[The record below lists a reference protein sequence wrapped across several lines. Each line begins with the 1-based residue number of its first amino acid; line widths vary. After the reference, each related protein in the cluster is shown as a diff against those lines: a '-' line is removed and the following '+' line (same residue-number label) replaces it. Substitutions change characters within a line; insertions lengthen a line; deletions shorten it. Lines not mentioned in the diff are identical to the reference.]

1 MMPDRRTRRYPR
13 NSDIRRLVSAT
24 RESGVIIRAVEYRA
38 DGTIRLLPN
47 GGTGASDEDAK
58 DEFDAWEKA
67 GRL

>member
-1 MMPDRRTRRYPR
+1 MMQDRSTRRYPR
-13 NSDIRRLVSAT
+13 NSDIRRLVGAT

-47 GGTGASDEDAK
+47 GGSGTSDEDVK